1 MLRAVNDQSLTT
13 RVWIVSK
20 RTEWL
25 EHWAG
30 LPRRRFRRIS
40 GVSAPTLDGISAM
53 QREYQEYVIAHR
65 VRKLLGKRLE
75 PRALLSLT
83 QYAVR
88 RLERQRLAREL
99 ITVKP
104 LTAERMMRLD
114 AFTDELCFGMWRN
127 PREINDF
134 LSSVWRIGGHVIFES
149 EPEFAAQVL
158 TDAERERLPERG
170 LEIARFYSA
179 CLRVGPAAMN
189 PEEMDFAV
197 SRVETLALSLPIFID
212 ELERVDLESADLE
225 LPDLSWLEG

>member
-1 MLRAVNDQSLTT
+1 
-13 RVWIVSK
+13 
-20 RTEWL
+20 
-25 EHWAG
+25 
-30 LPRRRFRRIS
+30 
-40 GVSAPTLDGISAM
+40 M

-83 QYAVR
+83 QYAVK

-114 AFTDELCFGMWRN
+114 AFTDDLCFGMWRN

-134 LSSVWRIGGHVIFES
+134 LSAVWRIGGHVIFES

-158 TDAERERLPERG
+158 TQTERERLPQRG
-170 LEIARFYSA
+170 LEIAQFYNA
-179 CLRVGPAAMN
+179 CLRVGAAAQN

-197 SRVETLALSLPIFID
+197 TRVEALASGIPVFVD
-212 ELERVDLESADLE
+212 ELVSPDLEC
-225 LPDLSWLEG
+225 PDLSWLEG

>member
-1 MLRAVNDQSLTT
+1 
-13 RVWIVSK
+13 
-20 RTEWL
+20 
-25 EHWAG
+25 
-30 LPRRRFRRIS
+30 
-40 GVSAPTLDGISAM
+40 M
-53 QREYQEYVIAHR
+53 QCEYQEYVIAHR

-75 PRALLSLT
+75 PRALLNLT
-83 QYAVR
+83 QYAAK

-99 ITVKP
+99 ITIKP

-134 LSSVWRIGGHVIFES
+134 LSRVWRIGGHVIFES

-158 TDAERERLPERG
+158 TQTERERLGEHG
-170 LEIARFYSA
+170 LEIAQFYNA
-179 CLRVGPAAMN
+179 CLRVGAAAQN

-197 SRVETLALSLPIFID
+197 SRVETLGVSIPIFID
-212 ELERVDLESADLE
+212 ELVSVQLE

>member
-1 MLRAVNDQSLTT
+1 M
-13 RVWIVSK
+13 
-20 RTEWL
+20 
-25 EHWAG
+25 
-30 LPRRRFRRIS
+30 PRPRFRTLI
-40 GVSAPTLDGISAM
+40 GVSAKTADGISAM

-75 PRALLSLT
+75 PRPLLNLT
-83 QYAVR
+83 QYATR
-88 RLERQRLAREL
+88 RLERQVVAREL

-149 EPEFAAQVL
+149 EPQFAHQVL
-158 TDAERERLPERG
+158 TATERERMPEDG
-170 LEIARFYSA
+170 LEIAQFFNA
-179 CLRVGPAAMN
+179 CLRVGAAAQN
-189 PEEMDFAV
+189 PEEMDYAV
-197 SRVETLALSLPIFID
+197 SRVELLSQRIPIFID
-212 ELERVDLESADLE
+212 ELVSADLE